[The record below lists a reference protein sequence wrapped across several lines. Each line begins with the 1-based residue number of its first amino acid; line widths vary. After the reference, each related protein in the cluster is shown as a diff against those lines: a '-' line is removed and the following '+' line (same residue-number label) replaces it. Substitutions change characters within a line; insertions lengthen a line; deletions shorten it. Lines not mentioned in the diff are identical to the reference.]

1 MEPLPFGTPL
11 ISHSLS
17 ETESLAA
24 RLYEM
29 IAPTAVVALY
39 GPLGAG
45 KTAFVRGLALA
56 AGVSRDDV
64 SSPSFTLINEYPGG
78 KTPIYHFDLY
88 RLKSP
93 AEFYAIGGDEYLA
106 RDGIMIIEWAENG
119 GGFIPRN
126 RFEVHFEIKGE
137 SERQITL
144 RQSQR

>member
-1 MEPLPFGTPL
+1 MEPLPFDVPL
-11 ISHSLS
+11 FSRSVP
-17 ETESLAA
+17 ETELLAA
-24 RLYEM
+24 RLYQM

-64 SSPSFTLINEYPGG
+64 SSPSFTLINEYTGG
-78 KTPIYHFDLY
+78 QTPIYHFDLY

-119 GGFIPRN
+119 GHMIPRK
-126 RFEVHFEIKGE
+126 RFDIHFEIL
-137 SERQITL
+137 SDTERKITL
-144 RQSQR
+144 TGNRS

>member
-11 ISHSLS
+11 TSRSLP
-17 ETESLAA
+17 ETENLAA
-24 RLYEM
+24 RLYQM

-93 AEFYAIGGDEYLA
+93 TEFYAIGGDDYLA
-106 RDGIMIIEWAENG
+106 KDGIMIIEWAENG
-119 GGFIPRN
+119 GSLIPRN
-126 RFEVHFEIKGE
+126 RFDIHFEIIGD

-144 RQSQR
+144 TRSGA